1 MIIIPARL
9 QSSRY
14 PQKMLADIA
23 GLPLVVRTAKNAAK
37 VDEVVIACDDEK
49 ILDVCKAHKIRA
61 ILTDKSHSSGTD
73 RCAQAC
79 RILGLK
85 NDEIILNIQGD
96 EPFLESSVI
105 QTLAD
110 ITRQSPFMAS
120 LAKKIT
126 PNDSLDPNLVKVIL
140 DSKNFAIYFSRAP
153 IPYLRDKH
161 EENPPDYLGHLG
173 LYGFSNESLQEFC
186 RLEKSKIEEIEKLEQ
201 LRAIYHQKP
210 IKMAIVQTE
219 SIGVDTEDDL
229 QHARLLAQKI
239 EC

>member
-37 VDEVVIACDDEK
+37 VDEVIVACDDEK
-49 ILDVCKAHKIRA
+49 ILEVCKMHKIYA
-61 ILTDKSHSSGTD
+61 ILTSKSHSSGTD
-73 RCAQAC
+73 RCAEAC
-79 RILGLK
+79 RILGLR

-110 ITRQSPFMAS
+110 LTCQTPFMAS

-126 PNDSLDPNLVKVIL
+126 SNDSLDPNIVKVIL

-153 IPYLRDKH
+153 IPYLRDK
-161 EENPPDYLGHLG
+161 NQTLPTYLGHLG
-173 LYGFSNESLQEFC
+173 LYGFRNECLQEFC
-186 RLEKSKIEEIEKLEQ
+186 ALEKSELEEIEKLEQ
-201 LRAIYHQKP
+201 LRAIHHQKP
-210 IKMAIVQTE
+210 IKIAVVQTE
-219 SIGVDTEDDL
+219 NIGIDTEADL
-229 QHARLLAQKI
+229 QRARIMLQNT

>member
-23 GLPLVVRTAKNAAK
+23 GLPLVVRTAKNATK

-126 PNDSLDPNLVKVIL
+126 PKDSLDPNLVKVIL
-140 DSKNFAIYFSRAP
+140 DFFS
-153 IPYLRDKH
+153 
-161 EENPPDYLGHLG
+161 
-173 LYGFSNESLQEFC
+173 
-186 RLEKSKIEEIEKLEQ
+186 
-201 LRAIYHQKP
+201 
-210 IKMAIVQTE
+210 
-219 SIGVDTEDDL
+219 
-229 QHARLLAQKI
+229 
-239 EC
+239 